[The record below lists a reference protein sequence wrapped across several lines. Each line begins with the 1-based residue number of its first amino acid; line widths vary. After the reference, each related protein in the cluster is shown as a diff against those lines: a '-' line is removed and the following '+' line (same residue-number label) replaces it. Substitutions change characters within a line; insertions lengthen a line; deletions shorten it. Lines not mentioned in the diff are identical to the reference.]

1 MPVNAGWSS
10 LALPK
15 NGRPLCFNK
24 EHALPN
30 GASVPNTA
38 TEHGCCVIPEDFT
51 HLWSVSLLLRDSE
64 WSQNLQF
71 MSAAWLS
78 TLSRGKESMA
88 YLLLENMVCCR
99 KQQVR
104 VAVRTGG
111 VVPCIS
117 IAQSKMSVPPDIVS
131 KAPTVVTT
139 PLFEILR
146 ACKMGSIVSATNT
159 TRHKLWSSS

>member
-1 MPVNAGWSS
+1 MADHFASIKNMHCPTVPVYQ
-10 LALPK
+10 
-15 NGRPLCFNK
+15 
-24 EHALPN
+24 
-30 GASVPNTA
+30 T
-38 TEHGCCVIPEDFT
+38 
-51 HLWSVSLLLRDSE
+51 LLLNMAAVLSQRILHTCEVCPYCWDSE

-99 KQQVR
+99 KQQIR

-139 PLFEILR
+139 PLFEILQ
-146 ACKMGSIVSATNT
+146 ACKMGCIVSATNT

>member
-1 MPVNAGWSS
+1 MLCCRLANVDVSGCLQYGTFKNNRDGNITL
-10 LALPK
+10 LAL
-15 NGRPLCFNK
+15 
-24 EHALPN
+24 E
-30 GASVPNTA
+30 
-38 TEHGCCVIPEDFT
+38 IP
-51 HLWSVSLLLRDSE
+51 
-64 WSQNLQF
+64 
-71 MSAAWLS
+71 MSTAWLS

-159 TRHKLWSSS
+159 TRHKL

>member
-64 WSQNLQF
+64 RSQNLQF
-71 MSAAWLS
+71 MSTAWLS

-99 KQQVR
+99 KQQIR

-139 PLFEILR
+139 PLFEILQ
-146 ACKMGSIVSATNT
+146 ACKMGCIVSATNT